1 MLKRKTELLQRIV
14 ESKRFFFSK
23 FSRISSNDFINFS
36 AKNLQFQIDPVMQPL
51 IQSQTTQ
58 SQPAVENKVVPKSN
72 EAQQKQ
78 HQRRK
83 SKTPDNT
90 PDHKVLTSSESR
102 ESNHYIK
109 NKAMQSPTSR
119 GRVIL
124 LSLSLILLKYQT
136 KIPFV

>member
-1 MLKRKTELLQRIV
+1 
-14 ESKRFFFSK
+14 
-23 FSRISSNDFINFS
+23 
-36 AKNLQFQIDPVMQPL
+36 MQPL
-51 IQSQTTQ
+51 IQAQQVT
-58 SQPAVENKVVPKSN
+58 ENKIAPKIN
-72 EAQQKQ
+72 DTQQKA

-119 GRVIL
+119 GRVI
-124 LSLSLILLKYQT
+124 
-136 KIPFV
+136 FVATLCC

>member
-1 MLKRKTELLQRIV
+1 
-14 ESKRFFFSK
+14 
-23 FSRISSNDFINFS
+23 
-36 AKNLQFQIDPVMQPL
+36 MQPL
-51 IQSQTTQ
+51 VQAQQ
-58 SQPAVENKVVPKSN
+58 VADNKVPPKSN
-72 EAQQKQ
+72 DTQQKA

-119 GRVIL
+119 GKV
-124 LSLSLILLKYQT
+124 SF
-136 KIPFV
+136 FVH